1 MSSDEHSEG
10 RYKQLRDYYED
21 TKLQVTVETV
31 QSLQR
36 TGKVVIALR

>member
-1 MSSDEHSEG
+1 MSSEEHSEG

-31 QSLQR
+31 YVNCKGSTKDR
-36 TGKVVIALR
+36 